1 MSSSLQKKAGGGFIL
16 VIIIGAWGYFFL
28 LVAPYEKGK
37 EAFEQGKYEEAI
49 SFLSEVKKG
58 ERRYTK
64 AQSLIVEAKFEK
76 GKEAFRQS
84 KYEEAISLFLLTKP
98 ERKNYQ
104 EAQYRIGNSY
114 FNLEAWNDAKKYLE
128 KVEINSKDYQEAQVT
143 LESVNY
149 HIGIKAY
156 EKRNW
161 NEAMRLLSE
170 VTPNSQNYDSAQEIL
185 KDAGVESIKVAKKDQ
200 KEFETQRFEFSQQ
213 YATEKNEIKKSN
225 VFVEA
230 NKWTGQFAKSMD
242 WKLWNWEGK
251 IK

>member
-84 KYEEAISLFLLTKP
+84 KYEEAISLFLLTTI
-98 ERKNYQ
+98 
-104 EAQYRIGNSY
+104 RIPNFLFVNILRAFFIFKFSSINGIFLPVNIISSTV
-114 FNLEAWNDAKKYLE
+114 FN
-128 KVEINSKDYQEAQVT
+128 
-143 LESVNY
+143 
-149 HIGIKAY
+149 
-156 EKRNW
+156 
-161 NEAMRLLSE
+161 
-170 VTPNSQNYDSAQEIL
+170 
-185 KDAGVESIKVAKKDQ
+185 
-200 KEFETQRFEFSQQ
+200 
-213 YATEKNEIKKSN
+213 
-225 VFVEA
+225 
-230 NKWTGQFAKSMD
+230 
-242 WKLWNWEGK
+242 
-251 IK
+251 